1 MLMKKWLNSLSYQTL
16 NKIGF
21 TILLLGIILLLIGII
36 IDSLALIIIS
46 IFVLIPALI
55 FIMLA
60 DKKKK
65 WNKYNSNS
73 SVYSGVSGNINKN
86 ASINT
91 SLSTKQEN
99 NQNKTIVPTTESQDH
114 VKYKN
119 LISNNFDL
127 ESIKSTFQGSLKIM
141 ALKQIKENIN
151 FNSDDLPFDV
161 DERIKEI
168 EELSKSIFLESN
180 YRSFCALDLE
190 TTGLSA
196 ERDRIIQ
203 IAIVKVIN
211 GEIVDNFTAYV
222 NPKRHIKQSASE
234 INNIYDEDVKEAK
247 TIKELFPEIL
257 DYIGKLPVVAHKA
270 DFDFEF
276 LKQEYLRNFGT
287 EMPKLKHKCSMKIWQ
302 QQYLQMQGEKV
313 PSAKLITLVIN
324 LLSDEEI
331 KEYLNNQHD
340 ACCDAVATAKVFM
353 KIYGKL
359 KIKE

>member
-1 MLMKKWLNSLSYQTL
+1 MKKWLNSLSFQTL

-21 TILLLGIILLLIGII
+21 SILFIGIILLIIGII

-46 IFVLIPALI
+46 VLMLIPALM
-55 FIMLA
+55 FIIIA

-65 WNKYNSNS
+65 GNKNNTNL

-86 ASINT
+86 FSFNT

-99 NQNKTIVPTTESQDH
+99 NQNKTIVPTTESQDR

-127 ESIKSTFQGSLKIM
+127 ESIKSTFQCSLKIM
-141 ALKQIKENIN
+141 ALKQIKENTN
-151 FNSDDLPFDV
+151 FNSNDLPFDV

-168 EELSKSIFLESN
+168 KELSKSIFLKSN

-196 ERDRIIQ
+196 EQDRVIQ

-211 GEIVDNFTAYV
+211 GEIVDNFSTYV
-222 NPKRHIKQSASE
+222 NPKRHIKQAASE

-247 TIKELFPEIL
+247 TIKEIFPEIL
-257 DYIGKLPVVAHKA
+257 NYIGKLPVVAHNA
-270 DFDFEF
+270 DFDLEF
-276 LKQEYLRNFGT
+276 LRQEYLRNFKT
-287 EMPKLKHKCSMKIWQ
+287 EMPKLKYKCSMKLWQ
-302 QQYLQMQGEKV
+302 RQYLQIQGEKV
-313 PSAKLITLVIN
+313 PSAKLSTLVIN

-331 KEYLNNQHD
+331 KDYLNNQHD

-353 KIYGKL
+353 KIYGE
-359 KIKE
+359 IKTKE